1 MAGFGS
7 VSSPNEVTVTKD
19 DGSAEKVK
27 TKNILVATGS
37 EPIPFPGLE
46 VSLYDEYI
54 IFNFTLSLSL
64 NHHLNNSISL
74 TLP

>member
-19 DGSAEKVK
+19 DGSVEKVK
-27 TKNILVATGS
+27 TKNILIATGS

-46 VSLYDEYI
+46 VSLYDEYMY
-54 IFNFTLSLSL
+54 
-64 NHHLNNSISL
+64 L
-74 TLP
+74 TLPSHFLSITILIIPFP

>member
-54 IFNFTLSLSL
+54 IFNFILSLSL